1 MSNVQVRGVND
12 RPEPLIVRRRGV
24 SCPLVHV
31 LSSSNSTMVNQEGN
45 IEKREWRDGE
55 RELSGEGE
63 DGRGVC
69 VTFCLSR
76 QSGAGMLSYRT
87 PSLLQNYS

>member
-1 MSNVQVRGVND
+1 MSNVKVRGVND

-55 RELSGEGE
+55 RELRGEGE
-63 DGRGVC
+63 DGKAVC
-69 VTFCLSR
+69 VFFLLVLA
-76 QSGAGMLSYRT
+76 GAWCRHSTKDTVT
-87 PSLLQNYS
+87 PCRNS